1 MWYGTYVSAALRSG
15 QFDPV
20 HFGTVVDIDHGW
32 LVGVSERLNVTDGT
46 PARPQMRARSISIA
60 YLYSPGAILLT
71 ASSGP
76 LLLRLPSM
84 G

>member
-46 PARPQMRARSISIA
+46 PARPPDARALDLDR
-60 YLYSPGAILLT
+60 LAI
-71 ASSGP
+71 
-76 LLLRLPSM
+76 
-84 G
+84 